1 MRIRPGGQWSK
12 YEVYYALNYHMN
24 WTLGFRLLTVC
35 VVAGCALVISVI
47 SLGGGVTQAEDM
59 SLMQATP
66 TPFRERPGRIGVDEP
81 TLEIMGEGMV
91 VGGRDVTLPQTGRV
105 QVMVELSD
113 PPAAV
118 VYSTAKQFGFPDGSA
133 NALAQLQIDHIDTAQ
148 QALLSYLTG
157 PEIQATIMGRV
168 QRVLNGIAIEVDASK
183 LERILQLPGVIA
195 IRPLRI
201 GQLNGETPGPARP
214 GRDSGPSMPV
224 EPVGQLQ

>member
-1 MRIRPGGQWSK
+1 
-12 YEVYYALNYHMN
+12 MN
-24 WTLGFRLLTVC
+24 WTPGFRLLTGWVF
-35 VVAGCALVISVI
+35 AGCVLVISVI
-47 SLGGGVTQAEDM
+47 SIGGGVSQAED
-59 SLMQATP
+59 LPHLQATP
-66 TPFRERPGRIGVDEP
+66 TPFRARPDRVGVDEP

-91 VGGRDVTLPQTGRV
+91 VGGRDVALPRTGRV
-105 QVMVELSD
+105 QVMVELSG

-118 VYSTAKQFGFPDGSA
+118 VYSTAKTFGFSDGSA
-133 NALAQLQIDHIDTAQ
+133 NALAQLQIDHIETAQ
-148 QALLSYLTG
+148 QALLPYLTG
-157 PEIQATIMGRV
+157 PDIQATIMGRV

-201 GQLNGETPGPARP
+201 GQLSGDTPGPARP